1 MRRTSCA
8 RLFNERLS
16 TTQLIK
22 IFGENMKK
30 LTIFFILF
38 LFVNFCF
45 ATTVYLRKGG
55 TVKGEV
61 ISKDDEKFVL
71 KTEDGEEKTIKWRR
85 VKNKTIKEIYPELY
99 ESLKEKALA
108 KKKGES
114 AKKENDKLDFSRI
127 NLKVETNE
135 SAGSYKKHNI
145 KNKIYKISKKE
156 CIGKINVKI
165 GNLDSDKK
173 YTLKIVYSHYLQ
185 IKKTLDIDIKK
196 TPDDKNIVNEEI
208 LSGKNNYEIEIKT
221 SPYYYYKVKPRAG
234 YRVKKK
240 GGSKMEFGDRGA
252 GWDISIWLDNT
263 LIYEEKKGKNPV
275 FYHNISH

>member
-1 MRRTSCA
+1 MPLEPKPPGTTMPSQPPSSSSKSASLFSRSSASTHLIFTSILWSQPA
-8 RLFNERLS
+8 DFKAS
-16 TTQLIK
+16 KILIEELLK
-22 IFGENMKK
+22 KGIRVECFGYGWKNGRVSFGEMQ
-30 LTIFFILF
+30 
-38 LFVNFCF
+38 
-45 ATTVYLRKGG
+45 
-55 TVKGEV
+55 E
-61 ISKDDEKFVL
+61 
-71 KTEDGEEKTIKWRR
+71 
-85 VKNKTIKEIYPELY
+85 
-99 ESLKEKALA
+99 
-108 KKKGES
+108 
-114 AKKENDKLDFSRI
+114 
-127 NLKVETNE
+127 
-135 SAGSYKKHNI
+135 
-145 KNKIYKISKKE
+145 IYKISKKE